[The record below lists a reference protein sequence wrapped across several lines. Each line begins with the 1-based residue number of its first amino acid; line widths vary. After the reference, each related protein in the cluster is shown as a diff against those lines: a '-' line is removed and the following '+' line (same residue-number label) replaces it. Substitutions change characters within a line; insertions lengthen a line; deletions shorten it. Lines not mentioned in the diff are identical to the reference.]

1 MPNFW
6 LACDSQL
13 ISLKTPAGQS
23 YSIGV
28 IFILY
33 ILYIQVKTIIVQKE
47 LKYLSLARNAFTVIG
62 SCNFLIALIY
72 QPVSVYR
79 PSVRN

>member
-47 LKYLSLARNAFTVIG
+47 LKYLSLARNALQLLVVVI
-62 SCNFLIALIY
+62 FL
-72 QPVSVYR
+72 
-79 PSVRN
+79 